1 MCLICVELQKN
12 KLTSLEARD
21 NLNEMRKSIEKDHRI
36 EVLRLIWRKEDE
48 EWQYSASEECL
59 ASEDLSDVGSD

>member
-48 EWQYSASEECL
+48 EWQYSASEEYL